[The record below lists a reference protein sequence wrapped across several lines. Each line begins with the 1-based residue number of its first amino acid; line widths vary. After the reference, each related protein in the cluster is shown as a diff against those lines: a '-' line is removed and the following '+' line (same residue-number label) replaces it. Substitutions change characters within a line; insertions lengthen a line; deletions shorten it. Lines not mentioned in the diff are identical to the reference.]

1 MSISNLGAANL
12 LRNKNDQILRE
23 RQRAANVAE
32 GLGGAIVNLKQAFD
46 ALSQRNEELE
56 SLLLGMTEQG
66 VASEALG
73 TIHVLKA
80 KALQKKADDEYWTIA
95 QKREAN
101 LKLAA
106 EAEYD
111 YRLKNDP
118 SYRLNVAA
126 ESLLKAAEYSENG
139 DTIRKIVGQMYA
151 TGKVRKV
158 EEKDRMI
165 AERIA
170 EMKASARY
178 ETPKS
183 VLPIP
188 ESIPPMRLEMDE
200 NNKEVY
206 ESDHQIAS
214 ELRIGRALPVQDSIS
229 HTFIK

>member
-12 LRNKNDQILRE
+12 LKNKNDQIERA

-56 SLLLGMTEQG
+56 NLISSLVDKG

-73 TIHVLKA
+73 AIHGLKA
-80 KALQKKADDEYWTIA
+80 SYLQKQADDEYWTIA
-95 QKREAN
+95 KKREAN
-101 LKLAA
+101 LRLAA

-111 YRLKNDP
+111 YRLKHDP

-126 ESLLKAAEYSENG
+126 ESLMKAAKYSENG
-139 DTIRKIVGQMYA
+139 DMIRKIVGQMYA
-151 TGKVRKV
+151 TGKIKKQ
-158 EEKDRMI
+158 EEREKMI
-165 AERIA
+165 QQRID
-170 EMKASARY
+170 EMQASARY

-188 ESIPPMRLEMDE
+188 ESIPPARLESDRDNE
-200 NNKEVY
+200 EEY
-206 ESDHQIAS
+206 ETFS
-214 ELRIGRALPVQDSIS
+214 EIRMNSNPNLVVWVR
-229 HTFIK
+229 

>member
-32 GLGGAIVNLKQAFD
+32 GLGGAIVDLKEAFD
-46 ALSQRNEELE
+46 ALSQRNQELE
-56 SLLLGMTEQG
+56 ALILGMTEQG

-73 TIHVLKA
+73 TIHSLKA
-80 KALQKKADDEYWTIA
+80 AALQKKADEEFWTNA

-118 SYRLNVAA
+118 SYRLTVAA
-126 ESLLKAAEYSENG
+126 ESLMKAAKHSENG
-139 DTIRKIVGQMYA
+139 DMIRKIVMQMYA

-158 EEKDRMI
+158 EEKDKMI
-165 AERIA
+165 TERVE
-170 EMKASARY
+170 EMRVSARY

-188 ESIPPMRLEMDE
+188 ESIPPAHLEMHE
-200 NNKEVY
+200 NDREEYETFSQIKLNPSTNKACWV
-206 ESDHQIAS
+206 I
-214 ELRIGRALPVQDSIS
+214 
-229 HTFIK
+229 

>member
-1 MSISNLGAANL
+1 MNITDANLGAANL

-32 GLGGAIVNLKQAFD
+32 GLGGAIVDLKKAFD

-56 SLLLGMTEQG
+56 ALLLGMTKQG

-80 KALQKKADDEYWTIA
+80 KALQKKADNEYWTIA
-95 QKREAN
+95 KKREAN

-139 DTIRKIVGQMYA
+139 DMIRKVVGQMYA

-165 AERIA
+165 AERIE
-170 EMKASARY
+170 EMRASARY

-188 ESIPPMRLEMDE
+188 ESIPPMHLEAHE
-200 NNKEVY
+200 NDAETYETFSEVSFQQS
-206 ESDHQIAS
+206 EGNIAF
-214 ELRIGRALPVQDSIS
+214 V
-229 HTFIK
+229 K

>member
-1 MSISNLGAANL
+1 MHVTDANLGAANL

-23 RQRAANVAE
+23 RQRAANVAD
-32 GLGGAIVNLKQAFD
+32 GLGNAIVDLKEAFD

-56 SLLLGMTEQG
+56 ALILGMTEQG

-73 TIHVLKA
+73 TIHALKA
-80 KALQKKADDEYWTIA
+80 AALQKKADEEFWTIA

-118 SYRLNVAA
+118 SYRLTVAA
-126 ESLLKAAEYSENG
+126 ESLMKAATHSENG
-139 DTIRKIVGQMYA
+139 DMIRKIVMQMYA

-158 EEKDRMI
+158 EEKDKMI
-165 AERIA
+165 AERIE
-170 EMKASARY
+170 EMRANAQY

-188 ESIPPMRLEMDE
+188 ESVPPARLEMDE
-200 NNKEVY
+200 NDKEEY
-206 ESDHQIAS
+206 ETFS
-214 ELRIGRALPVQDSIS
+214 EIS
-229 HTFIK
+229 LNPDPLTRVWVK